1 MSITRFGSETRTFS
15 IKVYYD
21 SSAMEVQAVE
31 FPSSFERLDG
41 LSKADLLQ
49 DVVGELDTQREE
61 NFEDYAEDVKINAE
75 IKKSKKI
82 KAVWHRPN

>member
-31 FPSSFERLDG
+31 LPNSFERLDG

-49 DVVGELDTQREE
+49 DIVGELDTQREE
-61 NFEDYAEDVKINAE
+61 NFESYAEDVRIDAKL
-75 IKKSKKI
+75 KKSKSEKI
-82 KAVWHRPN
+82 KAV

>member
-31 FPSSFERLDG
+31 LPSSFERLDG

-82 KAVWHRPN
+82 KAV

>member
-1 MSITRFGSETRTFS
+1 MSITRFGSETRTFN

-21 SSAMEVQAVE
+21 RSAMDVQAVE
-31 FPSSFERLDG
+31 LPSSFERLDG

-49 DVVGELDTQREE
+49 DIVGELDTQREE

-75 IKKSKKI
+75 IKKSKKL
-82 KAVWHRPN
+82 KSV

>member
-41 LSKADLLQ
+41 LSKAYLLQ

-82 KAVWHRPN
+82 KAI

>member
-31 FPSSFERLDG
+31 LPSSFERLDG

-49 DVVGELDTQREE
+49 DVVGELDTQRNE
-61 NFEDYAEDVKINAE
+61 NFEDYAENVKMNAE

-82 KAVWHRPN
+82 KAV